1 MVERRTCDDSR
12 PPHRTLQICEAFSF
26 KAMLLTRLHQAFFCD
41 DETRSLF
48 ELAVG
53 EALLEY
59 WAHYLSQA

>member
-1 MVERRTCDDSR
+1 
-12 PPHRTLQICEAFSF
+12 
-26 KAMLLTRLHQAFFCD
+26 MLLTRLHQAFFCD